1 MNIANV
7 AHFGTGFLNGLRI
20 GQDMVARARER
31 REAEQYRN
39 DLDAAHHS
47 VQIQTGPTM
56 IGGKPGTMDNRDVG
70 GVGEAPVQAQMAPK
84 YAVGSTTY
92 DSLDAA
98 KQAQAQYNNS
108 FAKAQRIA
116 DVIARRDPV
125 KAQQYLT
132 NVMDA
137 DEKMKLRAAKEFDAQ
152 LMDVSDF
159 QSLTDWMSASKAD
172 GMGGK
177 MKFAHH
183 VGQDGKVQFALL
195 GPDGTQTPLH
205 YTFENNAKGLLT
217 AQLML
222 ARSISPADK
231 LKHMLDEREA
241 AQHEKLRDIQTRNA
255 QNDDRRA
262 DARLGMEGQRLQW
275 QGQETA
281 MQLQSGYQR
290 MGQDNTRF
298 SWDTQEHGQKEAQA
312 RKERD
317 PNYRSAVQARKQLD
331 AIDAVRRYMQ
341 KSGTYNPDNADA
353 KALQKEYDEL
363 MRALK
368 VAEASVQQAEDN
380 QKARD
385 TQLSKTLKPKNY
397 TPAPADPSPKP

>member
-195 GPDGTQTPLH
+195 GPDGSQTPLH

-222 ARSISPADK
+222 ARNISPADK
-231 LKHMLDEREA
+231 LKHMQGEREA
-241 AQHEKLRDIQTRNA
+241 AQQEKLRDIQTRNA

-275 QGQETA
+275 RGQETA

-298 SWDTQEHGQKEAQA
+298 SWDTQEHGAKAADDAARRDPLYQQMKALNAQKAELEKLLSTAMSKADYDPNAPGLQSLANSIAVIDQKRAQLTAQRLQLQKEA
-312 RKERD
+312 D
-317 PNYRSAVQARKQLD
+317 
-331 AIDAVRRYMQ
+331 VRNLRL
-341 KSGTYNPDNADA
+341 NPD
-353 KALQKEYDEL
+353 
-363 MRALK
+363 RA
-368 VAEASVQQAEDN
+368 
-380 QKARD
+380 
-385 TQLSKTLKPKNY
+385 PKNSKGGAR
-397 TPAPADPSPKP
+397 PDPKP